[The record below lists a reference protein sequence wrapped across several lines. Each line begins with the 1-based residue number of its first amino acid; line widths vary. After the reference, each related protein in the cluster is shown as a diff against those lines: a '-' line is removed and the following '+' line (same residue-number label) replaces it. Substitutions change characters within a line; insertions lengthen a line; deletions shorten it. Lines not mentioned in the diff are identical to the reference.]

1 LETTLKT
8 LGLIGGTGWI
18 STAEYYRL
26 INEMVNEKLG
36 ELNFADLFLYSFN
49 YNVIYELYKEKKHP
63 EIYQLVENA
72 ANKLISSGAE
82 GIVLCAN
89 TLHFYANDLVKNISI
104 PIIHIA
110 DATSKS
116 ILNSGLEK
124 VGLLGTKT
132 TMEEDFYKS
141 RLNKNGINVIVP
153 DLENRNFIHDS
164 IFNELLKGIF
174 KDDTKSK
181 ILEIINKLNDKGAN
195 GIILGC
201 TEIPLIIKKED
212 SSLPLFDT
220 TLIHAEAAADFA
232 VS

>member
-1 LETTLKT
+1 MKT

-36 ELNFADLFLYSFN
+36 GLNFADLFLYSFN

-63 EIYQLVENA
+63 QIYQLVEKA
-72 ANKLISSGAE
+72 ANKLIHSGAE

-89 TLHFYANDLVKNISI
+89 TLHFYANDLEKNISI

-110 DATSKS
+110 DATAKS
-116 ILNSGLEK
+116 ILKRNLDK

-132 TMEEDFYKS
+132 TMEEDFYRS
-141 RLNKNGINVIVP
+141 RLNNNGIEVFIP
-153 DLENRNFIHDS
+153 DPEDRNFIHDS
-164 IFNELLKGIF
+164 IFNELLKGVF
-174 KDDTKSK
+174 KDETKLK
-181 ILEIINKLNDKGAN
+181 ILKIMDKLNDNGAD

-212 SSLPLFDT
+212 SLLPLFDT

-232 VS
+232 IS

>member
-1 LETTLKT
+1 MKT

-26 INEMVNEKLG
+26 INELVNKKLG
-36 ELNFADLFLYSFN
+36 GLNFADLFLYSFN

-63 EIYQLVENA
+63 EIYQLVEDS
-72 ANKLISSGAE
+72 ANKLINSGAE

-89 TLHFYANDLVKNISI
+89 TLHFYANDLEKNISI

-116 ILNSGLEK
+116 ILNFGLDK

-132 TMEEDFYKS
+132 TMEEDFYRS
-141 RLNKNGINVIVP
+141 RLNNNGIEVLIP
-153 DLENRNFIHDS
+153 DLEDRNFIHDS

-174 KDDTKSK
+174 KDETKLK
-181 ILEIINKLNDKGAN
+181 ILEIMNKLNDNGAN

>member
-1 LETTLKT
+1 MKT

-36 ELNFADLFLYSFN
+36 GLNFAKLFLYSFN

-72 ANKLISSGAE
+72 ANKLINSGAE
-82 GIVLCAN
+82 GVVLCAN
-89 TLHFYANDLVKNISI
+89 TLHFYANDLEHNISI

-110 DATSKS
+110 DAAAKS
-116 ILNSGLEK
+116 ILDSNLDK

-132 TMEEDFYKS
+132 TMEEDFYRS
-141 RLNKNGINVIVP
+141 RLNKNGIEVLTP
-153 DLENRNFIHDS
+153 DHDDRNFIHDS
-164 IFNELLKGIF
+164 IFKELLKGIF
-174 KDDTKSK
+174 KEDTKLR
-181 ILEIINKLNDKGAN
+181 ILEIMNKLNDKGAD

-201 TEIPLIIKKED
+201 TEIPLIIKTAD
-212 SSLPLFDT
+212 TALPLFDT

-232 VS
+232 VT

>member
-1 LETTLKT
+1 MKT

>member
-1 LETTLKT
+1 MKT

-36 ELNFADLFLYSFN
+36 GLNFAELFLYSFN

-72 ANKLISSGAE
+72 ANKLINSGAE

-89 TLHFYANDLVKNISI
+89 TLHFYANDLEQNIST

-110 DATSKS
+110 DAAAKS
-116 ILNSGLEK
+116 IQNSNLDK

-132 TMEEDFYKS
+132 TMEEDFYRS
-141 RLNKNGINVIVP
+141 R
-153 DLENRNFIHDS
+153 
-164 IFNELLKGIF
+164 
-174 KDDTKSK
+174 
-181 ILEIINKLNDKGAN
+181 
-195 GIILGC
+195 
-201 TEIPLIIKKED
+201 IK
-212 SSLPLFDT
+212 
-220 TLIHAEAAADFA
+220 
-232 VS
+232 

>member
-1 LETTLKT
+1 MKT

-36 ELNFADLFLYSFN
+36 GLNFADLFLYSFN

-89 TLHFYANDLVKNISI
+89 TLHFYANDLEKNISI

-110 DATSKS
+110 DATAKS
-116 ILNSGLEK
+116 ILNSGLDK

-232 VS
+232 IS

>member
-1 LETTLKT
+1 MKT

-36 ELNFADLFLYSFN
+36 GLNFADLFLYSFN

-63 EIYQLVENA
+63 QIYQLVEKA
-72 ANKLISSGAE
+72 ANKLIHSGAE

-89 TLHFYANDLVKNISI
+89 TLHFYANDLEKNISI

-110 DATSKS
+110 DATAKS
-116 ILNSGLEK
+116 ILKRNLDK

-132 TMEEDFYKS
+132 TMEEDFYRS
-141 RLNKNGINVIVP
+141 RLNNNGIEVFIP
-153 DLENRNFIHDS
+153 DPEDRNFIHDS
-164 IFNELLKGIF
+164 IFNELLKGVF
-174 KDDTKSK
+174 KDETKLK
-181 ILEIINKLNDKGAN
+181 ILKIMDKLNDNGAD

-232 VS
+232 IS